1 MRRPTGHRVTA
12 DDAPVQF
19 AGWVWFTHEG
29 RFRPAGAD
37 VESLYVDRST
47 GVEHVPFAEIEPLMG
62 PDLYDVKLARHESKD
77 ESFLVVEGTR
87 YFISDSDLYD
97 RLGLDRNKLETT
109 SEEDLLAMPQGE
121 DILMR

>member
-1 MRRPTGHRVTA
+1 MPGPTGHRVTA

-19 AGWVWFTHEG
+19 EGWVWFTHDG
-29 RFRPAGAD
+29 RYRPAGAE
-37 VESLYVDRST
+37 VEALYVDKRT
-47 GVEHVPFAEIEPLMG
+47 GVGHVSFAEIEPLIG

-87 YFISDSDLYD
+87 YHIAGDELYD

-121 DILMR
+121 DIL

>member
-1 MRRPTGHRVTA
+1 MPRPTGHRVTA

-19 AGWVWFTHEG
+19 AGWVWFAHDG
-29 RFRPAGAD
+29 RYRPAGAD
-37 VESLYVDRST
+37 VESLYVDKST
-47 GVEHVPFAEIEPLMG
+47 GVERVSFSEIEPLIG

-77 ESFLVVEGTR
+77 ENFLVVEGTR
-87 YFISDSDLYD
+87 YLVDDDLFD

-121 DILMR
+121 DILL